1 MVILFIILTIASVI
15 EVIKAFEEYQK
26 PLPSWY
32 KIKNPSWYG
41 FFRIIHSISRF
52 ILTIFWIF
60 WWMIIIGMIAF
71 GKSDSKVK

>member
-1 MVILFIILTIASVI
+1 MIILFILITLASI
-15 EVIKAFEEYQK
+15 IGIIKAIEEYQK
-26 PLPSWY
+26 PLPAWY
-32 KIKNPSWYG
+32 KIESPFWYQ